1 MTISLIV
8 NGSEWMK
15 MAGYWDYVGTL
26 VEFSYTKMST
36 DSMKL
41 AWALHDEIV
50 KCRVSIK
57 DVKNFDRLEFHG
69 QVERVLSALKKGE
82 ALSGE
87 LGRSFKGSEREKRW
101 DLIGGH
107 WSPHAI
113 CIIFSH
119 LLKKFL
125 IRVVSDFLRLFS
137 YLSDI
142 WLLTFHCAQIESNW
156 KSIPYIILIFKEQ
169 ISLTRTY
176 YQSYSRKFLALGRI
190 LNYELWDG
198 MGCSMPLGSLGIWSV
213 DCLHRQWSIC

>member
-82 ALSGE
+82 ALHGE

-125 IRVVSDFLRLFS
+125 IRVVSDFLRLFH
-137 YLSDI
+137 I
-142 WLLTFHCAQIESNW
+142 C
-156 KSIPYIILIFKEQ
+156 
-169 ISLTRTY
+169 RTY
-176 YQSYSRKFLALGRI
+176 DFLRFIAPKSNPTESQYHISYSYSKNRYHLLEHTIRATRESFL
-190 LNYELWDG
+190 LWG
-198 MGCSMPLGSLGIWSV
+198 EY
-213 DCLHRQWSIC
+213 